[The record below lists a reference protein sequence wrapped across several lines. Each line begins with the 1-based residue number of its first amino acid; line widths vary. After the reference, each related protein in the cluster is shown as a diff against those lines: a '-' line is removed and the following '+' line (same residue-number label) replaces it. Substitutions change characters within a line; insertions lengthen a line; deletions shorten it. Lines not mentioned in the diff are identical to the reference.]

1 MADAMISNEDPCLVD
16 SGTTN
21 TILKSKK
28 YFSQLH
34 LGENNIHTISGTSNL
49 IEGSGRACILLPE
62 GTKLII
68 DDALY
73 SSRSRRNLLSF
84 KDIRKNGYHIETM
97 NEKNCEYLHITSIKN
112 GQKIIIE
119 KMQAMSSGLYS
130 TYISKIESN
139 MVANPKL
146 AITNQKLVDSK
157 LFTLWHDRLGHPEN
171 IMMRRIIES
180 ANGHPLKDLK
190 ILLSKN

>member
-1 MADAMISNEDPCLVD
+1 MANAMISKEDLCLVD

-21 TILKSKK
+21 TILKGKK

-34 LGENNIHTISGTSNL
+34 LGETNIHTISGTTNL

-84 KDIRKNGYHIETM
+84 KDIQNNGYHIETM
-97 NEKNCEYLHITSIKN
+97 NERNCEYLHITSIKN
-112 GQKIIIE
+112 DQKIIIE
-119 KMQAMSSGLYS
+119 KNASNVLWTIWYLYK
-130 TYISKIESN
+130 YN
-139 MVANPKL
+139 
-146 AITNQKLVDSK
+146 
-157 LFTLWHDRLGHPEN
+157 
-171 IMMRRIIES
+171 RIKY
-180 ANGHPLKDLK
+180 GY
-190 ILLSKN
+190 

>member
-1 MADAMISNEDPCLVD
+1 MADVMISNEDPCPID

-84 KDIRKNGYHIETM
+84 KDIRKNGYHIETI
-97 NEKNCEYLHITSIKN
+97 NERNCEYLHITSIKN
-112 GQKIIIE
+112 NQKTIME
-119 KMQAMSSGLYS
+119 KMQAMSSGLYG
-130 TYISKIESN
+130 TYISTIESN
-139 MVANPKL
+139 MV
-146 AITNQKLVDSK
+146 TNQKLVDPK
-157 LFTLWHDRLGHPEN
+157 LFTLWHDRLGHPGN

-190 ILLSKN
+190 IILSKDMTCKA